1 MEDGGSMQS
10 SPSIIVT
17 KDHGEAIY
25 LFLKE
30 KNWLDTKKQPKD
42 LENGLLAIPINENCP
57 PAEDE
62 IIIYA
67 NNQRIEI
74 RIENIDIISSPP
86 SVEPHA
92 RLRTSITKWLET
104 YLVNNDF
111 LSSKSRERMIIE
123 LLSELPTK
131 WEKLGDLILLPE
143 TAFSSEKW
151 ISLISQ
157 ENQLSLWKYVAE
169 ALKVER
175 IGKQKQVSDDIMR
188 SSQAQILLG
197 NSSWVELLDFGVKFG
212 FDACKVMYSSGNVTE
227 RHRIGNMNLQGE
239 TIVDCYAG
247 IGYYTLPMLVRGGA
261 ELVHACELNQHSVTA
276 LQWGAKANDV
286 AGRLI
291 IHKGDNALAMPK
303 LEGIADRCHLGLL
316 PSSQSVWKLAIACLK
331 EKGGIL
337 HIHMNVEEE
346 KIELWIDS
354 TITLLKQYVGEL
366 KRNYNLEVKH
376 LEKVKWFSPRVR
388 HVVLD
393 VVFTRNE

>member
-1 MEDGGSMQS
+1 MVDDGGMQS
-10 SPSIIVT
+10 SPSIVVT
-17 KDHGEAIY
+17 KDHGEVLY

-30 KNWLDTKKQPKD
+30 KNWLDSKKQPKD
-42 LENGLLAIPINENCP
+42 LGNDFLAIPINANCP
-57 PAEDE
+57 LAEDE

-74 RIENIDIISSPP
+74 NIQNTDTISSPP

-92 RLRTSITKWLET
+92 RLRASITKWLET
-104 YLVNNDF
+104 NLVSDDF
-111 LSSKSRERMIIE
+111 SPLQSRERVIIE

-131 WEKLGDLILLPE
+131 WEKLGNLILLPE
-143 TAFSSEKW
+143 NAFSSEKW
-151 ISLISQ
+151 ISMISQ
-157 ENQLSLWKYVAE
+157 ENQLSLWECVAE

-175 IGKQKQVSDDIMR
+175 IGKQKQISDDIIR
-188 SSQAQILLG
+188 SSQAQLLLG
-197 NSSWVELLDFGVKFG
+197 DSSWVELLDFGVKLG

-227 RHRIGNMNLQGE
+227 RHRIGNMDLKGE
-239 TIVDCYAG
+239 TIIDCYAG

-261 ELVHACELNQHSVTA
+261 ELVHACELNQYSITA

-286 AGRLI
+286 AERLI
-291 IHKGDNALAMPK
+291 IHKGDNALTMPK

-331 EKGGIL
+331 EKGGLL
-337 HIHMNVEEE
+337 HIHMNVDEE
-346 KIELWIDS
+346 KIEQWIDS
-354 TITLLKQYVGEL
+354 TIFLLQQYVEDL

-393 VVFTRNE
+393 VEFTRCE

>member
-1 MEDGGSMQS
+1 MVGDGSMQS
-10 SPSIIVT
+10 SPSIVVT

-42 LENGLLAIPINENCP
+42 LENGFLAIPINTNCP
-57 PAEDE
+57 STEDE
-62 IIIYA
+62 IIIYD

-74 RIENIDIISSPP
+74 RIENIDTASNPP

-92 RLRTSITKWLET
+92 RLRASITKWLET
-104 YLVNNDF
+104 SIVNEDI
-111 LSSKSRERMIIE
+111 LPLQSREIVIIE
-123 LLSELPTK
+123 LLSEIPTK

-151 ISLISQ
+151 TSIISQ
-157 ENQLSLWKYVAE
+157 ENQLSLWECIAE

-175 IGKQKQVSDDIMR
+175 IGKQKQVGDDITR
-188 SSQAQILLG
+188 SSQAQLLLG
-197 NSSWVELLDFGVKFG
+197 DSSWVELLDFGVRFG

-227 RHRIGNMNLQGE
+227 RHRIGNMDMKGE

-261 ELVHACELNQHSVTA
+261 ELVHACELNQHSISA
-276 LQWGAKANDV
+276 LQWGAKANNV
-286 AGRLI
+286 AERLI
-291 IHKGDNALAMPK
+291 IHKGDNALNMPK

-331 EKGGIL
+331 ESGGIL

-346 KIELWIDS
+346 KIEPWIDS
-354 TITLLKQYVGEL
+354 TIHSLQQYAIEL
-366 KRNYNLEVKH
+366 KRNYHVEVKH
-376 LEKVKWFSPRVR
+376 LERVKWFSPRVR

-393 VVFTRNE
+393 VEFTRCE

>member
-1 MEDGGSMQS
+1 MVGDGGMQS
-10 SPSIIVT
+10 SPSIVVT

-42 LENGLLAIPINENCP
+42 LENGFLAIPINENCP
-57 PAEDE
+57 STEDE
-62 IIIYA
+62 IIIYD
-67 NNQRIEI
+67 NSQRIEI

-92 RLRTSITKWLET
+92 RLRASITKWLET
-104 YLVNNDF
+104 YLVSDDF
-111 LSSKSRERMIIE
+111 LSSKSRERVIVE
-123 LLSELPTK
+123 LLTEIPTK

-143 TAFSSEKW
+143 TAFSSGKW
-151 ISLISQ
+151 TSIISQ
-157 ENQLSLWKYVAE
+157 YNQLSLWECIAE

-175 IGKQKQVSDDIMR
+175 IGKQKQVGDDITR
-188 SSQAQILLG
+188 SSQAQLLLG
-197 NSSWVELLDFGVKFG
+197 DSSWVELLDFGVKFG

-227 RHRIGNMNLQGE
+227 RHRIGNIDLQGE
-239 TIVDCYAG
+239 TIVDCFAG
-247 IGYYTLPMLVRGGA
+247 IGYYTLPMLVRGEA
-261 ELVHACELNQHSVTA
+261 ELVHACELNQHSISA
-276 LQWGAKANDV
+276 LQWGAKANNV
-286 AGRLI
+286 AERLI
-291 IHKGDNALAMPK
+291 IHKGINALTMPK

-331 EKGGIL
+331 EKGGTL

-346 KIELWIDS
+346 KIEQWIDS
-354 TITLLKQYVGEL
+354 TISLLQQYSEEL
-366 KRNYNLEVKH
+366 KRNYNLEVNH

-393 VVFTRNE
+393 VEFTRCE

>member
-1 MEDGGSMQS
+1 MVGDGGMQS
-10 SPSIIVT
+10 SPSIVVT
-17 KDHGEAIY
+17 KDHGEVLY

-30 KNWLDTKKQPKD
+30 KNWLDSKKQPKD
-42 LENGLLAIPINENCP
+42 LGNGFLAIPINANCP
-57 PAEDE
+57 LAEDE

-74 RIENIDIISSPP
+74 NIQNIDTISSPP

-92 RLRTSITKWLET
+92 RLRASITKWLET
-104 YLVNNDF
+104 NLVSDDF
-111 LSSKSRERMIIE
+111 SPLQSRERVIIE

-131 WEKLGDLILLPE
+131 WEKLGNLILLPE
-143 TAFSSEKW
+143 NAFSSEKW
-151 ISLISQ
+151 ISMISQ
-157 ENQLSLWKYVAE
+157 ENQLSLWECVAE

-175 IGKQKQVSDDIMR
+175 IGKQKQISDDIIR
-188 SSQAQILLG
+188 SSQAQLLLG
-197 NSSWVELLDFGVKFG
+197 DSSWVELLDFGVKLG

-227 RHRIGNMNLQGE
+227 RHRIGNMDLKGE
-239 TIVDCYAG
+239 TIIDCYAG

-261 ELVHACELNQHSVTA
+261 ELVHACELNQYSITA

-286 AGRLI
+286 AERLI
-291 IHKGDNALAMPK
+291 IHKGDNALTMPK

-331 EKGGIL
+331 EKGGLL
-337 HIHMNVEEE
+337 HIHMNVDEE
-346 KIELWIDS
+346 KIEQWIDS
-354 TITLLKQYVGEL
+354 TIFLLQQYVEDL

-393 VVFTRNE
+393 VVFTHCE

>member
-1 MEDGGSMQS
+1 MVDDGGMQS
-10 SPSIIVT
+10 SPSIVVT
-17 KDHGEAIY
+17 KDHGEVLY

-30 KNWLDTKKQPKD
+30 KNWLDSKKQPKD
-42 LENGLLAIPINENCP
+42 LGNGFLAIPINANCP
-57 PAEDE
+57 LAEDE

-74 RIENIDIISSPP
+74 NIQNIDTISSPP

-92 RLRTSITKWLET
+92 RLRASITKWLET
-104 YLVNNDF
+104 NLVSDDF
-111 LSSKSRERMIIE
+111 SPLQSRERVIIE

-131 WEKLGDLILLPE
+131 WEKLGNLILLPE
-143 TAFSSEKW
+143 NAFSSEKW
-151 ISLISQ
+151 ISMISQ
-157 ENQLSLWKYVAE
+157 ENQLSLWECVAE

-175 IGKQKQVSDDIMR
+175 IGKQKQISDDIIR
-188 SSQAQILLG
+188 SSQAQLLLG
-197 NSSWVELLDFGVKFG
+197 DSSWVELLDFGVKLG

-227 RHRIGNMNLQGE
+227 RHRIGNMDLKGE
-239 TIVDCYAG
+239 TIIDCYAG

-261 ELVHACELNQHSVTA
+261 ELVHACELNQYSITA

-286 AGRLI
+286 AERLI
-291 IHKGDNALAMPK
+291 IHKGDNALTMPK

-331 EKGGIL
+331 EKGGLL
-337 HIHMNVEEE
+337 HIHMNVDEE
-346 KIELWIDS
+346 KIEQWIDS
-354 TITLLKQYVGEL
+354 TIFLLQQYVEDL

-393 VVFTRNE
+393 VEFTRCE

>member
-1 MEDGGSMQS
+1 MVGGGVMEL

-17 KDHGEAIY
+17 KNHGEAIY
-25 LFLKE
+25 LFLKGKE
-30 KNWLDTKKQPKD
+30 WLDSEKSPKD
-42 LENGLLAIPINENCP
+42 LENGFLAIPVNENCP
-57 PAEDE
+57 SSEDE
-62 IIIYA
+62 IIIYD

-74 RIENIDIISSPP
+74 RIENIDTVSNPP

-92 RLRTSITKWLET
+92 RLRASITKWLET
-104 YLVNNDF
+104 SLVNDGF
-111 LSSKSRERMIIE
+111 FPLQSREKVIIE
-123 LLSELPTK
+123 LLSEIPTK

-143 TAFSSEKW
+143 TAFSSDKW
-151 ISLISQ
+151 TSIISK
-157 ENQLSLWKYVAE
+157 ENQVSLWKCVAE

-175 IGKQKQVSDDIMR
+175 IGKQKHISDDIIR
-188 SSQAQILLG
+188 SSQAQLLLG
-197 NSSWVELLDFGVKFG
+197 DSSWVELLDFGVKFG

-227 RHRIGNMNLQGE
+227 RHRIGNIDLKGE

-247 IGYYTLPMLVRGGA
+247 IGYYTLPMLVRGEA
-261 ELVHACELNQHSVTA
+261 ELVHACELNQHSISA
-276 LQWGAKANDV
+276 LQWGAKANNV
-286 AGRLI
+286 ADRLI
-291 IHKGDNALAMPK
+291 IHKGDNTLTMPK

-331 EKGGIL
+331 EKGGTL

-346 KIELWIDS
+346 KIEQWIDS
-354 TITLLKQYVGEL
+354 TISLLQQYTEEL

-393 VVFTRNE
+393 VQFTRCE

>member
-1 MEDGGSMQS
+1 MVGGGGMEL
-10 SPSIIVT
+10 SPSIVVT
-17 KDHGEAIY
+17 TAHGEAIY

-30 KNWLDTKKQPKD
+30 KKWLDSEKQPKD
-42 LENGLLAIPINENCP
+42 LENGFLAIPINENCP
-57 PAEDE
+57 QTENE
-62 IIIYA
+62 IIIYD
-67 NNQRIEI
+67 NDQRIEI
-74 RIENIDIISSPP
+74 RIEKVNTASSPP

-92 RLRTSITKWLET
+92 RLRASITKWLET
-104 YLVNNDF
+104 ILVDDDF
-111 LSSKSRERMIIE
+111 LPLQSREKVIVE

-151 ISLISQ
+151 TSIISQ
-157 ENQLSLWKYVAE
+157 ENQFSLWKCVAE

-175 IGKQKQVSDDIMR
+175 IGKQKHVSDDIIR
-188 SSQAQILLG
+188 SSQAQLLLG
-197 NSSWVELLDFGVKFG
+197 DSSWVELLDFGVKFG

-227 RHRIGNMNLQGE
+227 RHRIGNIELKGE

-247 IGYYTLPMLVRGGA
+247 IGYYTLPMLVRGEA
-261 ELVHACELNQHSVTA
+261 ELVHACELNQHSISA
-276 LQWGAKANDV
+276 LQWGAKANNV
-286 AGRLI
+286 ADRLI
-291 IHKGDNALAMPK
+291 IHKGNNALTMPK

-337 HIHMNVEEE
+337 HIHMNVDEE
-346 KIELWIDS
+346 KIEQWIDS
-354 TITLLKQYVGEL
+354 TISSLQKYSEEL
-366 KRNYNLEVKH
+366 KRNYDLKVKH

-393 VVFTRNE
+393 VEFTRYE

>member
-1 MEDGGSMQS
+1 MVDDGGMQS
-10 SPSIIVT
+10 SPSIVVT
-17 KDHGEAIY
+17 KDHGEVLY

-30 KNWLDTKKQPKD
+30 KNWLDSKKQPKD
-42 LENGLLAIPINENCP
+42 LGNGFLAIPINANCP
-57 PAEDE
+57 LAEDE

-74 RIENIDIISSPP
+74 NIQNTDTISSPP

-92 RLRTSITKWLET
+92 RLRASITKWLET
-104 YLVNNDF
+104 NLVSDDF
-111 LSSKSRERMIIE
+111 SPLQSRERVIIE

-131 WEKLGDLILLPE
+131 WEKLGNLILLPE
-143 TAFSSEKW
+143 NAFSSEKW
-151 ISLISQ
+151 ISMISQ
-157 ENQLSLWKYVAE
+157 ENQLSLWECVAE

-175 IGKQKQVSDDIMR
+175 IGKQKQISDDIIR
-188 SSQAQILLG
+188 SSQAQLLLG
-197 NSSWVELLDFGVKFG
+197 DSSWVELLDFGVKLG

-227 RHRIGNMNLQGE
+227 RHRIGNMDLKGE
-239 TIVDCYAG
+239 TIIDCYAG

-261 ELVHACELNQHSVTA
+261 ELVHACELNQYSITA

-286 AGRLI
+286 AERLI
-291 IHKGDNALAMPK
+291 IHKGDNALTMPK

-331 EKGGIL
+331 EKGGLL
-337 HIHMNVEEE
+337 HIHMNVDEE
-346 KIELWIDS
+346 KIEQWIDS
-354 TITLLKQYVGEL
+354 TIFLLQQYVEDL

-393 VVFTRNE
+393 VEFTRCE

>member
-1 MEDGGSMQS
+1 MVGDGSMQS
-10 SPSIIVT
+10 SPSIVVT

-30 KNWLDTKKQPKD
+30 KNWLDIKKQPKD
-42 LENGLLAIPINENCP
+42 LENGFLAIPVNKNCP
-57 PAEDE
+57 SSEDE
-62 IIIYA
+62 IIIYD
-67 NNQRIEI
+67 NNQTIEI
-74 RIENIDIISSPP
+74 RIENIDTALNPP

-92 RLRTSITKWLET
+92 RLRASITKWLET
-104 YLVNNDF
+104 SLVNEDF
-111 LSSKSRERMIIE
+111 LPPKSRQNMIIE

-151 ISLISQ
+151 TSIISQ
-157 ENQLSLWKYVAE
+157 DNQLSLWECIAE

-175 IGKQKQVSDDIMR
+175 IGKQKQVNDDITR
-188 SSQAQILLG
+188 SSQAQLLLG
-197 NSSWVELLDFGVKFG
+197 DSSWVELLDFGVKFG

-227 RHRIGNMNLQGE
+227 RHRIGNIDLQGE

-247 IGYYTLPMLVRGGA
+247 IGYYTLPMLVRGEA
-261 ELVHACELNQHSVTA
+261 ELVHACELNQHSISA
-276 LQWGAKANDV
+276 LRWGAKANNV
-286 AGRLI
+286 AERLI
-291 IHKGDNALAMPK
+291 IHKGDNALTMPK
-303 LEGIADRCHLGLL
+303 LEGVADRCHLGLL

-331 EKGGIL
+331 EKGGTL

-346 KIELWIDS
+346 KIEQWIDS
-354 TITLLKQYVGEL
+354 TISLLQQYSEEL

-393 VVFTRNE
+393 VEFTRCE

>member
-1 MEDGGSMQS
+1 MVDDGGMQS
-10 SPSIIVT
+10 SPSIVVT
-17 KDHGEAIY
+17 KDHGEVLY

-30 KNWLDTKKQPKD
+30 KNWLDSKKQPKD
-42 LENGLLAIPINENCP
+42 LGNDFLAIPINANCP
-57 PAEDE
+57 LAEDE

-74 RIENIDIISSPP
+74 NIQNIDTISSPP

-92 RLRTSITKWLET
+92 RLRASITKWLET
-104 YLVNNDF
+104 NLVSDDF
-111 LSSKSRERMIIE
+111 SPLQSRERVIIE

-131 WEKLGDLILLPE
+131 WEKLGNLILLPE
-143 TAFSSEKW
+143 NAFSSEKW
-151 ISLISQ
+151 ISMISQ
-157 ENQLSLWKYVAE
+157 ENQLSLWECVAE

-175 IGKQKQVSDDIMR
+175 IGKQKQISDDIIR
-188 SSQAQILLG
+188 SSQAQLLLG
-197 NSSWVELLDFGVKFG
+197 DSSWVELLDFGVKLG

-227 RHRIGNMNLQGE
+227 RHRIGNMDLKGE
-239 TIVDCYAG
+239 TIIDCYAG

-261 ELVHACELNQHSVTA
+261 ELVHACELNQYSITA

-286 AGRLI
+286 AERLI
-291 IHKGDNALAMPK
+291 IHKGDNALTMPK

-331 EKGGIL
+331 EKGGLL
-337 HIHMNVEEE
+337 HIHMNVDEE
-346 KIELWIDS
+346 KIEQWIDS
-354 TITLLKQYVGEL
+354 TIFLLQQYVEDL

-393 VVFTRNE
+393 VEFTRCE